1 MAAAASAVA
10 AAGSLNS
17 SFKSSI
23 GGSCSSIAAAAAA
36 AAAPVAAGGSC
47 GGLSSSA
54 RSSLGGAG
62 SLAAAGAQAAYKL
75 DLPKSRFY
83 GDEAPSEQ
91 QQQLRQ
97 SSSIQSLVNP
107 APEKQQLAKQ
117 LQQIT
122 EAGVLQSG
130 SASPDAWQQ
139 QQQAASALQPSGS
152 SGNWVI
158 AAGTASGSSSLSW
171 VQLEGS
177 VDSNGSGLSSGMY
190 LLL

>member
-1 MAAAASAVA
+1 M
-10 AAGSLNS
+10 
-17 SFKSSI
+17 
-23 GGSCSSIAAAAAA
+23 
-36 AAAPVAAGGSC
+36 
-47 GGLSSSA
+47 
-54 RSSLGGAG
+54 
-62 SLAAAGAQAAYKL
+62 AAAGAQAAYKL

-139 QQQAASALQPSGS
+139 QQQQAASALQPSGS

-158 AAGTASGSSSLSW
+158 AAGTASGSSSPSW